1 MRKTIP
7 FILCATLAL
16 ALVACSA
23 AATASSSTGATG
35 GQAAVG
41 TPNAVGTPGPNNAP
55 LPTLTKLLIGIFKL
69 EDTELAVTSE
79 QAKTLLPLW
88 QAVRSLSNS
97 DTAASAEMAA
107 VERQIQDTLTPEQMD
122 QINAMQLTHAD
133 LQTLAGELG
142 ISFGSGNRANATPG
156 AGGFPGGGFPGGA
169 PLDGGAPPGGGGLP
183 PDGSGFPGGPGGFPG
198 GATPNAELQATLQ
211 ARRAGQQGLGVPP
224 QLLDALIELLGS
236 KA

>member
-1 MRKTIP
+1 MRRIV
-7 FILCATLAL
+7 TLTLLAAL
-16 ALVACSA
+16 AVMLAACSA
-23 AATASSSTGATG
+23 TATSSTDATG
-35 GQAAVG
+35 SQTAAAAG
-41 TPNAVGTPGPNNAP
+41 TPVPNNAP
-55 LPTLTKLLIGIFKL
+55 LPTLTQLLIGTFKL
-69 EDTELAVTSE
+69 EDTELVVTSE
-79 QAKTLLPLW
+79 QAKSLLPLW

-107 VERQIQDTLTPEQMD
+107 VERQIQDMLTPEQMD
-122 QINAMQLTHAD
+122 QINAMQLTRAD

-169 PLDGGAPPGGGGLP
+169 PLDGG
-183 PDGSGFPGGPGGFPG
+183 FPGGPGGFPG
-198 GATPNAELQATLQ
+198 GATPNPELQATLQ

>member
-41 TPNAVGTPGPNNAP
+41 TSNAVGTPGPNNAP

-69 EDTELAVTSE
+69 EDTELVVTSE
-79 QAKTLLPLW
+79 QAKSLLPLW

-107 VERQIQDTLTPEQMD
+107 VEQQIQDTLTPEQMD
-122 QINAMQLTHAD
+122 QINAMQLTRAD

-142 ISFGSGNRANATPG
+142 ISFGGGNRANATGTPG
-156 AGGFPGGGFPGGA
+156 AGGFPGGGFPGG
-169 PLDGGAPPGGGGLP
+169 GAPP
-183 PDGSGFPGGPGGFPG
+183 DGGFPGGPGGFPG
-198 GATPNAELQATLQ
+198 GATPNPELQATLQ

>member
-35 GQAAVG
+35 DQAVVG

-55 LPTLTKLLIGIFKL
+55 LPTLTKLFIGIFKL
-69 EDTELAVTSE
+69 EDTELAITSD
-79 QAKTLLPLW
+79 QAEILLPLW

-107 VERQIQDTLTPEQMD
+107 VEQQIQDALTPEQRD
-122 QINAMQLTHAD
+122 QINAMQLTRAD

-142 ISFGSGNRANATPG
+142 ISFGGGNRANATPG
-156 AGGFPGGGFPGGA
+156 AGGFPGGGFPGG
-169 PLDGGAPPGGGGLP
+169 GGLP
-183 PDGSGFPGGPGGFPG
+183 PDGGGFPGGPGGFPG

>member
-69 EDTELAVTSE
+69 EDTELAVTPE
-79 QAKTLLPLW
+79 QAKSLLPLW

-107 VERQIQDTLTPEQMD
+107 VEQQIQDTLTPEQMD
-122 QINAMQLTHAD
+122 QINAMPLTRAD

-142 ISFGSGNRANATPG
+142 ISFGGGNRANATGTPG
-156 AGGFPGGGFPGGA
+156 AGGFPGGGFPGG
-169 PLDGGAPPGGGGLP
+169 GAPP
-183 PDGSGFPGGPGGFPG
+183 DGGFPGGPGGFPSG
-198 GATPNAELQATLQ
+198 TTPNAELQATLQ